1 MATTVMER
9 TRRRKLPA
17 SPVGLTAQVTPKMVV
32 PATGEVICEIDP
44 APGTPHKYVKG
55 GLIKLPVGGQPYV
68 VTFQLMPGD
77 VPNLQFDTAD
87 PFWSSAACPTAAGND
102 GQLNPVTPCGVTS
115 LDVDARPQPPKN
127 VLMYRLNFTQN
138 GTPLYCDPIII
149 NN

>member
-1 MATTVMER
+1 MATKVM
-9 TRRRKLPA
+9 TRPKRRKVLPPA
-17 SPVGLTAQVTPKMVV
+17 VDITAQVTPKMVV
-32 PATGEVICEIDP
+32 PGTNQVICEIDP

-87 PFWSSAACPTAAGND
+87 PFWSSIHCPTAAGND
-102 GQLNPVTPCGVTS
+102 SQLNPTTPCNPMAV
-115 LDVDARPQPPKN
+115 DVHATPQPPKN
-127 VLMYRLNFTQN
+127 VVMYRLNFTQN